1 MHTDRIEFRTP
12 DLFLQFSGFSRSD
25 MIEVVPGGKQDDSSI
40 GVASTAVRNLIVQH
54 RLKSYSVEETSVRR
68 RAVVRF
74 EPADLRQ
81 DTVLVITVPAGIR
94 LSIGTGTEI
103 VQAYD
108 FREAIFIHAGRIEK
122 GLKAAALGT
131 LQERIAKG
139 EMIVPP
145 MPPFSSS
152 PRLIHAERPEL
163 EATELQAMRKLLSK
177 GTAAVFEAIV
187 TETGQV
193 IEVHQTSTLP
203 RRFPRSVMR
212 KLEDAAMRYSYE
224 PQMANGRAQGFRT
237 NIVMEI
243 PQ

>member
-1 MHTDRIEFRTP
+1 MP
-12 DLFLQFSGFSRSD
+12 QFSGFSRAD
-25 MIEVVPGGKQDDSSI
+25 VIEVVPGGKQDDSSI
-40 GVASTAVRNLIVQH
+40 GIASTAVRNLIVQH
-54 RLKSYSVEETSVRR
+54 RLKSYSVEETFVRR

-81 DTVLVITVPAGIR
+81 DTVLIITVPEGTR
-94 LSIGTGTEI
+94 LSIATGTEI
-103 VQAYD
+103 LQAQD
-108 FREAIFIHAGRIEK
+108 FRDAVFIHAGRIER
-122 GLKAAALGT
+122 GLKSASVAT
-131 LQERIAKG
+131 LQERTAKG
-139 EMIVPP
+139 EIIVPP

-163 EATELQAMRKLLSK
+163 EASELQAMRKLFSK

-203 RRFPRSVMR
+203 RRFLRSVKR
-212 KLEDAAMRYSYE
+212 KLEDAAMRFSYE
-224 PQMANGRAQGFRT
+224 PQMANVKAQGFRT
-237 NIVMEI
+237 NIVIEI